1 MTKKEKFRVNNPL
14 YYGAIWH
21 PEYFDG
27 KVQKEEGLKKFGFR
41 RINKAKKYHIWECKF
56 WNNRCQ
62 LMINS
67 NIVWFECYT
76 LDEKEENAGYKR
88 TFNVGT
94 KFTYEEIEWFIY
106 TMEKLNNAVKN
117 NKKEIKIS
125 TLKGYE
131 FIQQYANGAF
141 EFEERKPYDSA
152 YEIEEKSS
160 VVFWCDEKQGFICLA
175 QGWVDDFMGGV
186 EMKFNDIDKPIFFD
200 IFEEYLK
207 VPTLMLKEI
216 LKEMDSLKE
225 V

>member
-1 MTKKEKFRVNNPL
+1 MAKKEKFRVNNPL

-27 KVQKEEGLKKFGFR
+27 KVQKGEGLKKFGFR
-41 RINKAKKYHIWECKF
+41 RINKAKKYHRWECKF
-56 WNNRCQ
+56 WNNRCR

-117 NKKEIKIS
+117 NEKEIKIP

-141 EFEERKPYDSA
+141 EFEKRKPYDPE
-152 YEIEEKSS
+152 YEVEEKSS